1 MLFISPQKLFSYLKY
16 LNLCPDFFVHVG
28 KRLIRKQMS
37 ISKFMKSSTGKL
49 IIATNILPNISRSK
63 DNLTMK
69 LGQIIEYNMRYN
81 FIKQSYTKCGGETSL
96 RDFSKNRNSAYLSIK
111 HLKFYTVYF
120 YCMSKSRTTKIY

>member
-49 IIATNILPNISRSK
+49 IIATHILPNISRSK

-81 FIKQSYTKCGGETSL
+81 FIKQSYTKRGGETSL